1 MKKKMNRMK
10 KRALAM
16 TLGMTFLFTGCG
28 SSGGTTSV
36 TPDQP
41 APESK
46 SVNLSENVTKIDI
59 PETNMATEHSVALS
73 KSGFQMLNTLIE
85 QENLHDQNV
94 LISPTSIQF
103 ALGMTAAGSEAGT
116 ATQKELMEALLP
128 GCNATPA
135 DLNAE
140 MATFAKRM
148 NSSEKVSWNVA
159 NSIWVKTGDT
169 VKLRESYISDVTN
182 YYAAELYSAPFD
194 DTTVKEINDWVNK
207 NTKERIPEIIDHLN
221 PETVIALVNAMAF
234 DGEWAEEL
242 EGEDI
247 REDITFTNA
256 DGTTK
261 KVTMLS
267 TNEKRA
273 ILFNGGVGFIR
284 PYKGGEYSFVAIL
297 PEKDTTAEEYLA
309 SVVSGNSSFAEAY
322 LNADTERGVNA
333 LIPEF
338 KVEFGTDLNN
348 TLKAMGVKEAY
359 ENTAGFRAM
368 VTDDSTGVK
377 ISDVIHKTMIKV
389 DRQGTEAAAATIVL
403 MDKATAVMEEQPPYS
418 VRLDRPFIYG
428 IVDNATGVPI
438 FLGIQNTMN

>member
-1 MKKKMNRMK
+1 MKKMNRIK
-10 KRALAM
+10 NRALAL
-16 TLGMTFLFTGCG
+16 TLGMTFLLTGCG
-28 SSGGTTSV
+28 SNGGTTAV

-41 APESK
+41 APESR
-46 SVNLSENVTKIDI
+46 SVNLSENVSKIDI
-59 PETNMATEHSVALS
+59 PETNLATEHSVALS
-73 KSGFQMLNTLIE
+73 KSGFQMLNTVIE
-85 QENLHDQNV
+85 AENLHNQNV

-103 ALGMTAAGSEAGT
+103 ALGMTATGSVNGS

-148 NSSEKVSWNVA
+148 NSSENESWNVA
-159 NSIWVKTGDT
+159 NSVWVKTGDT
-169 VKLRESYISDVTN
+169 VKLRESFISDVTN

-194 DTTVKEINDWVNK
+194 NSTVKEINAWVNK
-207 NTKERIPEIIDHLN
+207 NTKERIPEIIDHLD

-247 REDITFTNA
+247 KEDITFTNA

-267 TNEKRA
+267 THERRA
-273 ILFNGGVGFIR
+273 ILLNGGIGFIR
-284 PYKGGEYSFVAIL
+284 PYKGNEYSFVAIL
-297 PEKDTTAEEYLA
+297 PDANQTAEEYLA
-309 SVVSGNSSFAEAY
+309 GIVSGNSNFAEAY
-322 LNADTERGVNA
+322 LNADTKRGVNA
-333 LIPEF
+333 MIPEF
-338 KVEFGTDLNN
+338 KAEFGANLNN

-359 ENTAGFRAM
+359 TSTAGFKEM
-368 VTDDSTGVK
+368 VTDDSTGVL
-377 ISDVIHKTMIKV
+377 IGDVIHKTMIKV

-403 MDKATAVMEEQPPYS
+403 MDKAAAPMVEDPPYS
-418 VRLDRPFIYG
+418 VILNRPFIYG

-438 FLGIQNTMN
+438 FLGIQNTME